1 MSLLHSRLAS
11 DLSCFQA
18 VEGFSA
24 TYKSSACLETSVF
37 MNPPLHPDASLRTAD
52 PDVAAGNSYAPSVP
66 ISVYRELAT
75 ELKTTQAMV
84 DALTRQNQQL
94 TRQNKLLRHE
104 IHRFVQSAEQLA
116 QFAGVTPVEAGA
128 VPETRVSASAAPVLE
143 VEADADTT
151 AAMPAPSPPTAALVR
166 QEREPKTNREPK
178 RPRPEAPPNRP
189 KLFTEQRDEFRRSHT
204 PAPRSQD
211 LGNLWLVTTILLVV
225 FTAFGAGFLIM
236 RPLLSR

>member
-1 MSLLHSRLAS
+1 MTPSFSS
-11 DLSCFQA
+11 DL
-18 VEGFSA
+18 
-24 TYKSSACLETSVF
+24 
-37 MNPPLHPDASLRTAD
+37 PLSTTDPDA
-52 PDVAAGNSYAPSVP
+52 VAANGYAPSVP

-104 IHRFVQSAEQLA
+104 IQRFVQSAEQLA
-116 QFAGVTPVEAGA
+116 QFAGVAPPEAGT
-128 VPETRVSASAAPVLE
+128 VKETRIVYSPSLDEPLELESPQPQPAAAPASSAIV
-143 VEADADTT
+143 
-151 AAMPAPSPPTAALVR
+151 PR
-166 QEREPKTNREPK
+166 EREPKARDRETKAREREPK
-178 RPRPEAPPNRP
+178 RPRPEAAAPRP
-189 KLFTEQRDEFRRSHT
+189 QLFTEQREEFRRSYA

-236 RPLLSR
+236 RPLLNR

>member
-1 MSLLHSRLAS
+1 
-11 DLSCFQA
+11 
-18 VEGFSA
+18 
-24 TYKSSACLETSVF
+24 

-52 PDVAAGNSYAPSVP
+52 PDVAAGNGYAPSVP

-128 VPETRVSASAAPVLE
+128 VPETRVSASAAPILE

-151 AAMPAPSPPTAALVR
+151 TAMPAPSPQRLRWCVKSA
-166 QEREPKTNREPK
+166 NPK
-178 RPRPEAPPNRP
+178 RI
-189 KLFTEQRDEFRRSHT
+189 
-204 PAPRSQD
+204 
-211 LGNLWLVTTILLVV
+211 GNLSVPGLRQPL
-225 FTAFGAGFLIM
+225 TA
-236 RPLLSR
+236 PSSSRNSGMSFAAATPRHRDRRIWATCG

>member
-1 MSLLHSRLAS
+1 
-11 DLSCFQA
+11 
-18 VEGFSA
+18 
-24 TYKSSACLETSVF
+24 

-52 PDVAAGNSYAPSVP
+52 PDVAAGNGYAPSVP

-128 VPETRVSASAAPVLE
+128 IPETRVSTQPMLE
-143 VEADADTT
+143 IEPDGEPA
-151 AAMPAPSPPTAALVR
+151 AAMPAQPPKTVAIVR
-166 QEREPKTNREPK
+166 QDSEPKTAGRESK
-178 RPRPEAPPNRP
+178 RPRPEVAATRP
-189 KLFTEQRDEFRRSHT
+189 KLFTEQRDEFRRGQTS
-204 PAPRSQD
+204 APSSQD

>member
-1 MSLLHSRLAS
+1 
-11 DLSCFQA
+11 
-18 VEGFSA
+18 
-24 TYKSSACLETSVF
+24 
-37 MNPPLHPDASLRTAD
+37 MNPPLHPDASLRTAE
-52 PDVAAGNSYAPSVP
+52 PDVAAGNGYAPSVP

-128 VPETRVSASAAPVLE
+128 IPETRVSTQPVLE
-143 VEADADTT
+143 IDLDGEPAATIPIQPPKT
-151 AAMPAPSPPTAALVR
+151 AAIVR
-166 QEREPKTNREPK
+166 QDAKPKTAGRDPK
-178 RPRPEAPPNRP
+178 RPRPEGAATRP
-189 KLFTEQRDEFRRSHT
+189 KLFTEQRDEFRRGQTS
-204 PAPRSQD
+204 APRSQD